1 MTMKKWKKQNKTRMK
16 VWYTM
21 DKYRE
26 SSEFLT
32 TIETIEGYQA
42 YLNTPMA
49 SSYVNIEI
57 ESGEIVSISRELV
70 LKVRFFNLPDWTLLG
85 ETQVSDAAKMRILN
99 LDNDLEI
106 QKESFDQEKRLREA
120 KGEEFQ

>member
-1 MTMKKWKKQNKTRMK
+1 MKKWKKQNKTRMK
-16 VWYTM
+16 IWYTM

-26 SSEFLT
+26 SSDYLE
-32 TIETIEGYQA
+32 TIETLEGYQA

-49 SSYVNIEI
+49 ASYVNIEV
-57 ESGEIVSISRELV
+57 ETGEIISVSRELV
-70 LKVRFFNLPDWTLLG
+70 LKVRFLNLPDWTLLG

-106 QKESFDQEKRLREA
+106 QRETFDQEKRLREA

>member
-1 MTMKKWKKQNKTRMK
+1 MKKWKKQNKTRMK

-26 SSEFLT
+26 SSEYLA

-57 ESGEIVSISRELV
+57 ETGEIVSISRELV
-70 LKVRFFNLPDWTLLG
+70 LKVRFLNLPDWTLLG

-99 LDNDLEI
+99 LDNDLEH
-106 QKESFDQEKRLREA
+106 QREAFDQEKRLREA